1 MAKDTKIKDIK
12 IVRSGID
19 NVEQEYQYFAHVGT
33 GSCIPL
39 NRDAIVLYAD
49 EPCVEACQLLY
60 DLNIQTFSSGGHVD
74 GKENATGEAFI
85 GIEYD
90 TLDENNKTIVERMIQ
105 DGIISNKQDASG
117 RGQGIV
123 FNISVP
129 IHSDDMVGEVSDK
142 LVKIA
147 SQFQLQDGLYG
158 VMTEQQIEQGMFTR
172 LEDGSYRDNATF
184 SVLSEQEMKQSYN
197 EMLEFYCGN
206 MFSDDGNLYY
216 ITKDLLNKH
225 LDFKKKGKSL

>member
-33 GSCIPL
+33 ESCIPL

-90 TLDENNKTIVERMIQ
+90 TLDENNKTIVERMIK
-105 DGIISNKQDASG
+105 DGIISNKQEASG

-147 SQFQLQDGLYG
+147 SQFQLQDVLYG
-158 VMTEQQIEQGMFTR
+158 VMTKQQIEQGMFTR

-216 ITKDLLNKH
+216 ITEDLLNKH

>member
-19 NVEQEYQYFAHVGT
+19 NVEQEHQYFAYVGT
-33 GSCIPL
+33 ERCIPL

-85 GIEYD
+85 GIEYN

-147 SQFQLQDGLYG
+147 SQFQLQDVLYG
-158 VMTEQQIEQGMFTR
+158 VMTKQQIEQGMFTR
-172 LEDGSYRDNATF
+172 LEDGSYRNNATF

-216 ITKDLLNKH
+216 ITEDLLNKH

>member
-1 MAKDTKIKDIK
+1 M
-12 IVRSGID
+12 
-19 NVEQEYQYFAHVGT
+19 
-33 GSCIPL
+33 
-39 NRDAIVLYAD
+39 VLK
-49 EPCVEACQLLY
+49 L
-60 DLNIQTFSSGGHVD
+60 
-74 GKENATGEAFI
+74 FI
-85 GIEYD
+85 
-90 TLDENNKTIVERMIQ
+90 L
-105 DGIISNKQDASG
+105 ASF
-117 RGQGIV
+117 IV

-147 SQFQLQDGLYG
+147 SQFQLQDVLYG
-158 VMTEQQIEQGMFTR
+158 VMTKQQIEQGMFTR
-172 LEDGSYRDNATF
+172 LEDGSYRDNATS

-216 ITKDLLNKH
+216 ITEDLLNKH